1 MADDFTFE
9 VGATYENMKG
19 PYEVISIRRNDM
31 VIRWDNGNEIAT
43 TVDLQKRIIERMA
56 FEKELQQREREKKA
70 AAGKENKKSQKKQ
83 AS

>member
-1 MADDFTFE
+1 MAEDFKFE

-31 VIRWDNGNEIAT
+31 VIRWENGTEIET

-56 FEKELQQREREKKA
+56 FEEESKQRDVQKKA
-70 AAGKENKKSQKKQ
+70 PGGKANKRGQK
-83 AS
+83 